1 MKKLDHRDRP
11 DNVEEVVENC
21 LAYWVLSGLPRRRVE
36 EMKLEL
42 EQHLREALADGK
54 TIEAV
59 VGTDV
64 NAFAAAW
71 VREERVSKS
80 VGEHVLDWSYL
91 LLLAAAVVLPWQHLV
106 LWTPAFPVYWGT
118 LAVVGLIALGT
129 KVLLKPGVLTG
140 ALFRG
145 PRRWRKILMIA
156 AVWVGVTAVF
166 VFLQIFSSRSAVLFY
181 WPWPATVVL
190 LAVTG
195 IVVWIALRGDP
206 TRLLPP
212 DEEVRANTPE
222 AARSIAE
229 KCWRVWVKV
238 GPHILVWGVA
248 ANLYLTGASV
258 REGPSIETSIEI
270 LLLLLLFWM
279 VVIPANLIWAEDDM
293 FRQLAWGVLPFAY
306 WSVLFHL
313 AGVLPPGDKELLL
326 KTLMVL
332 LVLLLALGAYRFY
345 RKRWRFLF
353 WFYLVM
359 AVLYAATLSIR
370 WSDFAPFW

>member
-1 MKKLDHRDRP
+1 
-11 DNVEEVVENC
+11 
-21 LAYWVLSGLPRRRVE
+21 
-36 EMKLEL
+36 MKLEL

-206 TRLLPP
+206 TRPLPP

-238 GPHILVWGVA
+238 GPFILVWGVIA
-248 ANLYLTGASV
+248 SKYLMGASIH
-258 REGPSIETSIEI
+258 EGPSIETSMEI
-270 LLLLLLFWM
+270 LLLLLLFWV
-279 VVIPANLIWAEDDM
+279 VVIPANLIWAEDDV

-313 AGVLPPGDKELLL
+313 AGVLPPGDKEPIL
-326 KTLMVL
+326 KLLMVL

-345 RKRWRFLF
+345 RKRKRFMF
-353 WFYLVM
+353 WYYL
-359 AVLYAATLSIR
+359 AATVLFAVSLSIG
-370 WSDFAPFW
+370 WSDFAPLW